1 MLNKISKSFKL
12 AALSLLFTGSLSAQ
26 QAIYL
31 RLNEVMPNNVDNY
44 QDDYGKQSA
53 WIEIYNNSPATV
65 DLGGCFLTTDMNNP
79 TMYPIPK
86 GDILTKVKARQH
98 IIFWADNNPSHGT
111 FHLNFELDSVKPN
124 FLAIFDSNGKTLI
137 DSITI
142 PPLGADQSFARI
154 LDGTGAWAQAEK
166 VTPST
171 NNKILTGQEAVLK
184 FKENDP
190 TGVGMAITAMMVV
203 FFALIVLYVVFKN
216 IGNIA
221 MSISKRNALKA
232 QKGTIVEKP
241 TDLGT
246 ESGEV
251 FAAIAMALHEYNNEA
266 HDLENTVLTINRV
279 TRNYSPWNSKI
290 YGLKELPKKH

>member
-1 MLNKISKSFKL
+1 MLNKLSKGFKL

-53 WIEIYNNSPATV
+53 WIEIFNNSPATV
-65 DLGGCFLTTDMNNP
+65 DLGGCFLTTDINNP

-111 FHLNFELDSVKPN
+111 FHLNFALDSVKPN
-124 FLAIFDSNGKTLI
+124 FIAIFDSNGKTLI

-142 PPLGADQSFARI
+142 PPIGPDQSFARV
-154 LDGTGAWAQAEK
+154 LDGSGAWALAEK

-203 FFALIVLYVVFKN
+203 FFALIVLYVVFKC
-216 IGNIA
+216 IGNTA
-221 MSISKRNALKA
+221 MRISKRNALKA
-232 QKGTIVEKP
+232 QKGTVVQKP
-241 TDLGT
+241 VDLGT

-290 YGLKELPKKH
+290 YGLKELPKKR